1 MDWYTL
7 SWWLSQ
13 NLVSTFRKNM
23 DYELYGCTARFSN
36 ANELTNLLHTH
47 THRER
52 ERERARDSYAYLYR
66 PLIVPVRKSFT
77 RNRTVAKQFR
87 ATKSLSGN
95 CCLFICNSTRER
107 SQHEA
112 TTTAM
117 KGALILL
124 CNWNEIHSGKIE
136 IKSNK
141 SQWHFANYAVNHG
154 EKWDKHENYWS

>member
-1 MDWYTL
+1 MYGLVYIKLMIVSKSGFDI
-7 SWWLSQ
+7 SQ
-13 NLVSTFRKNM
+13 K
-23 DYELYGCTARFSN
+23 YGLWALWMHGTIF
-36 ANELTNLLHTH
+36 E
-47 THRER
+47 RER
-52 ERERARDSYAYLYR
+52 INKSSAHTPRKRERARDSYAYLYR

-117 KGALILL
+117 KGAKILL